1 MRVLSIPRP
10 FAGGYRSDVPDYA
23 LNANESAYANDLIYP
38 KGMAHQRW
46 GWAYDDTSAAVAQNL
61 VGVSRSYFALPG
73 AFRTLASDATGD
85 IWLNGY
91 GSYTKVY
98 DTSTAVTYLPRC
110 VYNGDLIWCAQDGET
125 PLLRYAGFNV
135 AWSNAQSGGGSG
147 TWNIGAGASVITLG
161 TMTID
166 SALKSTTPGLFIT
179 GQYLTSNATKTNA
192 KQPSI
197 CVRSLGIGTDSS
209 SVTSITLEG
218 IRALAANKLDSTA
231 LYITPFGVTYP
242 CVPVHDTGFVASVSS
257 NPTSS
262 DITFTG
268 ARFANITLQTSQ
280 FSGDSLLVLNPTPGS
295 PHQIGGI
302 SATSVSGNP
311 DILSIRA
318 PISTLTNAQYRVLRR
333 CPFKDATVH
342 KGSLWGTGV
351 KQYPNRVYVGPP
363 GWNMG
368 LAPQAIE
375 PFDPT
380 VDNDFV
386 DLADF
391 VLQPIDVPSA
401 YDSDPVVALLPTPG
415 PLLVLKTSS
424 VYGIYGTY
432 PSFEQTLVANGAG
445 CIDLRSA
452 VTVDGVAYWA
462 GMRGIYMYS
471 GGQIQDI
478 TKGRIEREWQ
488 ALMRGW
494 DAGTSYCSIG
504 VVANQ
509 LVVSLGGLDSTGTAS
524 AKVGPDNSNPTAR
537 TLIFDLNTRTWTGR
551 MSNMT
556 ARYLSSSRSKDEID
570 ALLAVTDS
578 RQGRIV
584 DLAPAFTGLRYTDRA
599 AGTVAAASPSDAAGS
614 APAMEAWTGAALA
627 QATGIEGEARFADVV
642 LHANLCDSATPTSS
656 LALTTAHGEGL
667 YEQPTT
673 TKSLDPVTADTA
685 DRVDRFKRRVNRTG
699 RLHQF
704 RVSMSTTDADNTKSE
719 LPEVVMSFRDNRRMT

>member
-1 MRVLSIPRP
+1 MRVLTIPRP

-23 LNANESAYANDLIYP
+23 LNAPESAYAQDVIYP
-38 KGMAHQRW
+38 KGLAHQRW
-46 GWAYDDTSAAVAQNL
+46 GWAYDDTASAVAQNM

-98 DTSTAVTYLPRC
+98 DSSPTVTYLPRC

-135 AWSNAQSGGGSG
+135 AWADAQTGGGSG
-147 TWNIGAGASVITLG
+147 TWGMGAGASVITLG

-166 SALKSTTPGLFIT
+166 NALKSTTPGLFVT

-192 KQPSI
+192 KQPTIS
-197 CVRSLGIGTDSS
+197 VRSLGTDA
-209 SVTSITLEG
+209 TSITLEG
-218 IRALAANKLDSTA
+218 IRAVAANKTDSTA

-242 CVPVHDTGFVASVSS
+242 CVPVHDTGFMASVSS
-257 NPTSS
+257 GATSS
-262 DITFTG
+262 DVTFSG
-268 ARFANITLQTSQ
+268 ARFSNITLQTSQ
-280 FSGDSLLVLNPTPGS
+280 FSGDALLVLNTTSGS
-295 PHQIGGI
+295 AHQIGGI
-302 SATSVSGNP
+302 SATSVGGNANV
-311 DILSIRA
+311 ISVRA
-318 PISTLTNAQYRVLRR
+318 PMSSLTNAQYRILRR

-351 KQYPNRVYVGPP
+351 KQYPNRVYVAPP

-368 LAPQAIE
+368 LAPQSVE

-380 VDNDFV
+380 VDSDFV

-401 YDSDPVVALLPTPG
+401 YDADPVVALLPTPG

-462 GMRGIYMYS
+462 GMRGIYMYV

-488 ALMRGW
+488 SLMRGW
-494 DAGTSYCSIG
+494 DAGTSYCAIG

-509 LVVSLGGLDSTGTAS
+509 LVVSLGGLDSAGTGA
-524 AKVGPDNSNPTAR
+524 AKVGPDSSNPTSR

-551 MSNMT
+551 MTNMT
-556 ARYLSSSRSKDEID
+556 SRYLSSSRSKDEID
-570 ALLAVTDS
+570 ALLSVDDS
-578 RQGRIV
+578 RQGRII
-584 DLAPAFTGLRYTDRA
+584 DLAPSFTGLKYTDRA
-599 AGTVAAASPSDAAGS
+599 AGTVAAAGATDAAGTG
-614 APAMEAWTGAALA
+614 PAMQAWTGASLA
-627 QATGIEGEARFADVV
+627 QASGIEGEARFCDVV
-642 LHANLCDSATPTSS
+642 LHANLCDSASPSSS
-656 LALTTAHGEGL
+656 LALTTAHGDGL
-667 YEQPTT
+667 YEQATS
-673 TKSLDPVTADTA
+673 TKSLDAITADTT
-685 DRVDRFKRRVNRTG
+685 DRVDRFKRRVNRSG

-704 RVSMSTTDADNTKSE
+704 RVSMTTTDAENTKSE
-719 LPEVVMSFRDNRRMT
+719 LPELVLSFRDSRRVT